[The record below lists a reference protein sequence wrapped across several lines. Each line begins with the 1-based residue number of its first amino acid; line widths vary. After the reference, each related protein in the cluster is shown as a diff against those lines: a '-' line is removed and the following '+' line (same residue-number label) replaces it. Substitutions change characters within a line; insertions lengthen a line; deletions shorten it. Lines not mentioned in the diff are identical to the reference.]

1 MEIIVTKVFRN
12 YRFGYQKLEEEMAF
26 PSEAD
31 GMEWLK
37 EEFFN
42 NEYYNEEF
50 TGELVLYEVEEN
62 SRETSISQR
71 KFNFQGKE
79 FSPEEAPGSDKEPE
93 YDLEFVPKFSKGE
106 IVVFNEL
113 ASLSERTFQDR
124 LAIVTGIPLTYA
136 ERKSQEM
143 RTENLDYTDQMYMLE
158 YITACGTLEHAHV
171 LEDDLLPYEA
181 QVPEELKILE
191 QLSLHF
197 KGIKPIDEEVLLAM
211 MKGEVYM
218 LNRKNWRE
226 VLSEER

>member
-1 MEIIVTKVFRN
+1 MEIIVSRVFRN
-12 YRFGYQKLEEEMAF
+12 YRYSYQKLEEEMAF

-42 NEYYNEEF
+42 NEYYNEEL
-50 TGELVLYEVEEN
+50 TGELVRYEVEED
-62 SRETSISQR
+62 SAETSISHR
-71 KFNFQGKE
+71 KFNYHGNE
-79 FSPEEAPGSDKEPE
+79 ISTEEDPGSDKEPK
-93 YDLEFVPKFSKGE
+93 YDVEFIPKFYKGE
-106 IVVFNEL
+106 IVVFKEL

-143 RTENLDYTDQMYMLE
+143 RTENLNYTDQMYMLE
-158 YITACGTLEHAHV
+158 YITTCGTLEHAHV
-171 LEDDLLPYEA
+171 LEEDMLPFEA
-181 QVPEELKILE
+181 QVPEELKALE

-197 KGIKPIDEEVLLAM
+197 KGTKPIGEDVLLAM

-218 LNRKNWRE
+218 LNRKNWWE
-226 VLSEER
+226 VLSKTR